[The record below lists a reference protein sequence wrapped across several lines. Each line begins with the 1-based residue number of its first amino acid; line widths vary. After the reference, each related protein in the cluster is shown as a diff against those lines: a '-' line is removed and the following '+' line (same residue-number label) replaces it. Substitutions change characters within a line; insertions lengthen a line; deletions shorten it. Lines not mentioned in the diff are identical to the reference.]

1 MTDVISINIWD
12 DYYDDGFVPEGETQE
27 TYAYVDNCDLSD
39 DDQREVLQQFQAQVM
54 ELQQP
59 GSSLKCNISWY
70 DSAQVY
76 PALVGTEHEWC
87 LYKRWQLELKN
98 IPHSERESIVEAISG
113 LDLRYGDRPMR
124 IYSES

>member
-1 MTDVISINIWD
+1 MADSININIWD
-12 DYYDDGFVPEGETQE
+12 DYYEDGFVPEGKNQE
-27 TYAYVDNCDLSD
+27 TYAYVDNGDLSD
-39 DDQREVLQQFQAQVM
+39 DDQRDVLKLLQAHVM
-54 ELQQP
+54 EMKQP
-59 GSSLKCNISWY
+59 GSSIECNLNWY

-98 IPHSERESIVEAISG
+98 IPHCERELIVAVMAD
-113 LDLRYGDRPMR
+113 LQLRYGDRPVL